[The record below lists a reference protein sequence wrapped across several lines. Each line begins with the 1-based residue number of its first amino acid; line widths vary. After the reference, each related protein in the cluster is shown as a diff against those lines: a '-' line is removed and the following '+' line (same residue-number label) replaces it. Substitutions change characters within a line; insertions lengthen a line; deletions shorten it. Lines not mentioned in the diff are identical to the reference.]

1 MKNIYHS
8 KLSAFKE
15 IYAKNRNLEKSKRE
29 KKLHLNPIEL
39 KKADEILSSGK
50 FLPKDHIIYNLAIME
65 IKKELVIDF
74 ILSKF
79 KAK

>member
-29 KKLHLNPIEL
+29 IKIIFRRKIDKTTKK
-39 KKADEILSSGK
+39 K
-50 FLPKDHIIYNLAIME
+50 
-65 IKKELVIDF
+65 
-74 ILSKF
+74 
-79 KAK
+79 